1 MDKMREQ
8 KGRAG
13 ALRIWLLTAAAV
25 MLVMS
30 ATMGIAWAYFTT
42 YTTAKGGV
50 TLRLGHEEH
59 IQEYFKNWNKRV
71 DIVISKDSRP
81 VLVRARG
88 YSAKY
93 PLTYSD
99 VEQNENDPTVNTN
112 WTYRE
117 DGWVYYKKVLSPG
130 NNADGTSTADPLYVR
145 INKVPVE
152 NIQGVDNKDPFNV
165 IIVYETT
172 EAEYGASVEY
182 DANGNPI
189 NPWDADWDAKVD
201 TNRAGGDN

>member
-13 ALRIWLLTAAAV
+13 ALRIWFLTAAAV

-42 YTTAKGGV
+42 YTTAKGGI

-59 IQEYFKNWNKRV
+59 VKEYFKNWNKRV
-71 DIVISKDSRP
+71 DIEISEDSRA
-81 VLVRARG
+81 VFVRARG

-99 VEQNENDPTVNTN
+99 VEVDLKSNAQTVNKN
-112 WTYRE
+112 WRYLD
-117 DGWVYYKKVLSPG
+117 DGWAYYTKVLAPG
-130 NNADGTSTADPLYVR
+130 AGVDGTNIADPLYVQ
-145 INKVPVE
+145 IHDVPVE

-172 EAEYGASVEY
+172 EVEY
-182 DANGNPI
+182 DSSGNPI

>member
-59 IQEYFKNWNKRV
+59 IQEYFMCRIMKALLHITIMSIVVFQNTIQNTMNIYLKRLA
-71 DIVISKDSRP
+71 
-81 VLVRARG
+81 VLMNLGRV
-88 YSAKY
+88 
-93 PLTYSD
+93 
-99 VEQNENDPTVNTN
+99 
-112 WTYRE
+112 
-117 DGWVYYKKVLSPG
+117 
-130 NNADGTSTADPLYVR
+130 
-145 INKVPVE
+145 
-152 NIQGVDNKDPFNV
+152 
-165 IIVYETT
+165 
-172 EAEYGASVEY
+172 
-182 DANGNPI
+182 
-189 NPWDADWDAKVD
+189 
-201 TNRAGGDN
+201 

>member
-1 MDKMREQ
+1 MDKIREQ

-42 YTTAKGGV
+42 YTTAKGGI

-71 DIVISKDSRP
+71 DIEISEDSRP
-81 VLVRARG
+81 VFVRARG
-88 YSAKY
+88 YAPAKY

-99 VEQNENDPTVNTN
+99 TEQNGNGQTVNSN
-112 WTYRE
+112 WTPRE
-117 DGWVYYKKVLSPG
+117 DGWVYYTKVLAPG
-130 NNADGTSTADPLYVR
+130 ADSNGNPTKATADPLYVR
-145 INKVPVE
+145 INDVPVE
-152 NIQGVDNKDPFNV
+152 NIQGVDDKESFNV

-172 EAEYGASVEY
+172 EVEY

>member
-13 ALRIWLLTAAAV
+13 ALRIWFLTAAAV

-42 YTTAKGGV
+42 YTTAKGGI

-71 DIVISKDSRP
+71 DIEISADSRP
-81 VLVRARG
+81 VFVRARG
-88 YSAKY
+88 YSKY
-93 PLTYSD
+93 RLTYSD
-99 VEQNENDPTVNTN
+99 VEQNANDQTVNN
-112 WTYRE
+112 N
-117 DGWVYYKKVLSPG
+117 WVYRPDEWFYYTKVLAPG

-145 INKVPVE
+145 INDVPVE
-152 NIQGVDNKDPFNV
+152 NIQGVDDKDPFNV

-172 EAEYGASVEY
+172 EVEY
-182 DANGNPI
+182 DANGVAI

>member
-1 MDKMREQ
+1 MDKTREQ
-8 KGRAG
+8 KGRTG
-13 ALRIWLLTAAAV
+13 ALRTWLLTATAI

-50 TLRLGHEEH
+50 TLRFGHEEH

-71 DIVISKDSRP
+71 DIQITKDSKP
-81 VLVRARG
+81 VFVRARG
-88 YSAKY
+88 YSSY
-93 PLTYSD
+93 DLTYSD
-99 VEQNENDPTVNTN
+99 SEIDVRNNPNAQTVNEN
-112 WTYRE
+112 WRYMS
-117 DGWVYYKKVLSPG
+117 DGWAYYSKVLEPG
-130 NNADGTSTADPLYVR
+130 ANADGTSTADPLYVQ
-145 INKVPVE
+145 IHNVPVE

-172 EAEYGASVEY
+172 EVEY
-182 DANGNPI
+182 DANGQAI

-201 TNRAGGDN
+201 TSRAGGDN